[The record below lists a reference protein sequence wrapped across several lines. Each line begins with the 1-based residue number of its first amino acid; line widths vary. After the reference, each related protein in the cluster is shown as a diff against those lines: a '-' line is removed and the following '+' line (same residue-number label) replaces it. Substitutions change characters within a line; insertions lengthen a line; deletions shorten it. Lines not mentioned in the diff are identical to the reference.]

1 MEYLL
6 EHFAGAQL
14 YRQGPKTQTGLD
26 KYRRCLL

>member
-14 YRQGPKTQTGLD
+14 YRQGPKNADRAGQI
-26 KYRRCLL
+26 